1 MTINLADNTPR
12 VSYAVAAG
20 VTQTS
25 FTVSFEFFDDADLN
39 VYVDGTLK
47 TLTTDYTVTGGDGS
61 TGSVTISV
69 TGASGGSTVVITRD
83 IDLKRSTDFPA
94 SGAFQVGSLNTELDK
109 LVAIAADLDDK
120 ASRSLQLTDFDT
132 AVSLVLPDVDTRKG
146 KTLAFNASTGAV
158 ESGPSISDVQTV
170 SAAAADI
177 ATLADIEDGTDATD
191 AIQTVAGISANVTTV
206 AGVSSNVTTVAGQ
219 TTNMQNIT
227 DNLSAIQNA
236 ATNATTATT
245 KASEAA
251 TSATAAASSA
261 TAAASSATSASTA
274 QTAAE
279 TAKTAAETAETN
291 AETAETNAET
301 AETNAAA
308 SATAAAAS
316 ATTATTQATTAT
328 TQATTS
334 TTKAGEA
341 ATSATNAAT
350 SATNAATSATNAASS
365 ATAAAASQTAAA
377 TSAAS
382 AASAFDNFDDTYL
395 GSKTSNPTVD
405 NDGDALVAGALYFNS
420 TANEMRVY
428 DGANWIAA
436 TSAGNVSLILYEYTA
451 TSGQTTFSGS
461 DDNSA
466 TLSYTVD
473 NLQVVMNG
481 VILDPSDFTATNGTS
496 VVLASGAATN
506 DLVNIYAFKSF
517 TTADMVSKTNGGTFA
532 GAVTVPQLNADNL
545 RLDGNTISS
554 TDTNGNIIIDP
565 DGTGHLL
572 VNNTSFGSNGTLVVQ
587 QSADSKGIAIVDSAA
602 ANTFFLENDGTIN
615 RIRNNA
621 SVPLTL
627 ETSGS
632 ERVRVDASGRVMI
645 GTTTEGDASADDLTV
660 AGSANTG
667 ITIRAGT
674 SNSSSIYMSDATSGA
689 GEYAGY
695 IAYGHN
701 SNSMSFGTSSA
712 SRMTVDSY
720 GRVLINA
727 TTANTS
733 SKFIVAGGDARTSS
747 GSLTDEGM
755 VLMPS
760 ANLSTG
766 QYTPWLAF
774 TPQTS
779 TPSRARA
786 GIGAVSTNGTGAL
799 DMVFATRSAADGSE
813 ATGAD
818 EKMRLDSSGNF
829 LVGDSSVADGNNST
843 CTIASGGTI
852 HTSRAATNAQSHHIF
867 YNPNG
872 SVGQIYTSGSSTIY
886 AVSSDHRLKE
896 AVVDMTGAIT
906 RVKQLA
912 PKRFNFIADD
922 SVTVDGFLAHEAQAV
937 VPEAV
942 TGTHNEV
949 DDDGNAVMQGID
961 QSKLVPLLTAALQEA
976 IAKIETLEAKVTALE
991 NA

>member
-61 TGSVTISV
+61 TGSVAISV

-109 LVAIAADLDDK
+109 LIAIAADLDDK

-219 TTNMQNIT
+219 TTNMQNVT

-377 TSAAS
+377 ASAAS

-517 TTADMVSKTNGGTFA
+517 TCLLYTS
-532 GAVTVPQLNADNL
+532 PSP
-545 RLDGNTISS
+545 RDG
-554 TDTNGNIIIDP
+554 
-565 DGTGHLL
+565 LL
-572 VNNTSFGSNGTLVVQ
+572 S
-587 QSADSKGIAIVDSAA
+587 
-602 ANTFFLENDGTIN
+602 
-615 RIRNNA
+615 RM
-621 SVPLTL
+621 P
-627 ETSGS
+627 
-632 ERVRVDASGRVMI
+632 
-645 GTTTEGDASADDLTV
+645 
-660 AGSANTG
+660 
-667 ITIRAGT
+667 
-674 SNSSSIYMSDATSGA
+674 
-689 GEYAGY
+689 
-695 IAYGHN
+695 
-701 SNSMSFGTSSA
+701 SSA
-712 SRMTVDSY
+712 
-720 GRVLINA
+720 
-727 TTANTS
+727 
-733 SKFIVAGGDARTSS
+733 
-747 GSLTDEGM
+747 
-755 VLMPS
+755 
-760 ANLSTG
+760 
-766 QYTPWLAF
+766 
-774 TPQTS
+774 
-779 TPSRARA
+779 
-786 GIGAVSTNGTGAL
+786 
-799 DMVFATRSAADGSE
+799 
-813 ATGAD
+813 
-818 EKMRLDSSGNF
+818 
-829 LVGDSSVADGNNST
+829 
-843 CTIASGGTI
+843 
-852 HTSRAATNAQSHHIF
+852 
-867 YNPNG
+867 
-872 SVGQIYTSGSSTIY
+872 
-886 AVSSDHRLKE
+886 
-896 AVVDMTGAIT
+896 
-906 RVKQLA
+906 
-912 PKRFNFIADD
+912 
-922 SVTVDGFLAHEAQAV
+922 
-937 VPEAV
+937 
-942 TGTHNEV
+942 
-949 DDDGNAVMQGID
+949 
-961 QSKLVPLLTAALQEA
+961 
-976 IAKIETLEAKVTALE
+976 
-991 NA
+991 